1 MEKIFNGSDLNQ
13 KTIFDHPSGLFVL
26 FFTEMWERFSYY
38 GMRAILVLF
47 LTSSIMD
54 EGWGWERQNA
64 LELFAA
70 YTSLVYLTP
79 LFGGILADKL
89 LGYRNA
95 VVLGALLM
103 ALGHGSL
110 ALEGIEQSFFYLG
123 LGLLILGNGLF
134 KPNISSIV
142 GQLYKADD
150 ARKDGAYTIFY
161 MGINAGAFLGILLCG
176 YLGEKVGW
184 HYGFGLAGI
193 FMFFGMLQFYFAQGI
208 FGSIGVKPTNKS
220 NSSNSKEHT
229 VKVSANSNNKKV
241 ERDRIFVIIIF
252 SIATIFFWWA
262 FEQAGGSMTIFAND
276 YTDRELSG
284 NSAVIFNTINTV
296 ITIVPMVV
304 ITYVLIKL
312 FQNIFQSYFISN
324 FFLGLSFVIIWG
336 IVIYMLNAEIG
347 QETSEIPASWFS
359 VLNSLFIILLAP
371 VFSKIWASKYNPSGP
386 IKFGIG
392 LILLGVGYLFVSYGA
407 LGIPA
412 GAQTASVSV
421 MWLVYAYLF
430 HTLGE
435 LCLSPVGLS
444 YVSKLAPERL
454 IGLMFGIWLLSSAIA
469 NYLAG
474 ITGSYIDAISSE
486 IGLNGFFAIFALV
499 PISAGLVM
507 FLLNGK
513 IKRMM
518 HGIK

>member
-1 MEKIFNGSDLNQ
+1 MENVFNGSDLNQ

-47 LTSSIMD
+47 LTSSILN
-54 EGWGWERQNA
+54 EGWGWERKDA
-64 LELFAA
+64 LELFAW

-79 LFGGILADKL
+79 LLGGFLADKV

-95 VVLGALLM
+95 VVLGALIM

-110 ALEGIEQSFFYLG
+110 ALEGIEQNFFYLG
-123 LGLLILGNGLF
+123 LGLLIIGNGLF

-142 GQLYKADD
+142 GQLYKPNDD
-150 ARKDGAYTIFY
+150 RKDGAYTIFY

-193 FMFFGMLQFYFAQGI
+193 FMFFGMLQFYFAQNI
-208 FGSIGVKPTNKS
+208 FGSIGVKSSNQVILK
-220 NSSNSKEHT
+220 NSSEKNINLS
-229 VKVSANSNNKKV
+229 SDSNNARI

-284 NSAVIFNTINTV
+284 SSVTIFNTINSI
-296 ITIVPMVV
+296 ITIVPMIV
-304 ITYVLIKL
+304 ITYVLIRL
-312 FQNIFQSYFISN
+312 FNNIFSSYFISN
-324 FFLGLSFVIIWG
+324 FFLGLSFIIIWG
-336 IVIYMLNAEIG
+336 IVIYMLNTEIS

-386 IKFGIG
+386 QKFGIG
-392 LILLGVGYLFVSYGA
+392 LILLGVGYLFVAYGSM
-407 LGIPA
+407 GIPA

-469 NYLAG
+469 NFLAG
-474 ITGSYIDAISSE
+474 WTGSYINDISSE
-486 IGLNGFFAIFALV
+486 IGLNGFFGIFALV
-499 PISAGLVM
+499 PIGAGLLM
-507 FLLNGK
+507 FLLNSF
-513 IKRMM
+513 IKRKM